1 MFLPNGSPAGRATD
15 HPAATKSTAG
25 GHAPPRPLG
34 HVPVEYFCI
43 SVGSSIPTVP
53 PHGSSKWITD
63 ASPPLEVGWYG
74 SWFRTFRTHVRT
86 AGSSSISLWLVLQV
100 PPASLRTRTCPIPPF
115 GGSVRSHPPST
126 ARAVAAA
133 RAAAVA
139 ATRGVAVAGKSERQE
154 AWGAEQQQRVATA
167 LGPTQ
172 HVPPASGSISTGPI
186 TFQPV
191 LRPGYLVS
199 G

>member
-25 GHAPPRPLG
+25 GHAPPRPLC

-74 SWFRTFRTHVRT
+74 SWFRTFRCRTFRTHVRT

-126 ARAVAAA
+126 ARAAAAVAARTAAVAA

-139 ATRGVAVAGKSERQE
+139 ATRGAVVLVAG
-154 AWGAEQQQRVATA
+154 AIAIATA
-167 LGPTQ
+167 MAIATAR
-172 HVPPASGSISTGPI
+172 ASDKRLQLQCLNRLISDRI
-186 TFQPV
+186 NCF
-191 LRPGYLVS
+191 
-199 G
+199 

>member
-74 SWFRTFRTHVRT
+74 SWFRTFRCRTFRTHVRT

-126 ARAVAAA
+126 ARAAAAVAARTAAVAA

-139 ATRGVAVAGKSERQE
+139 ATRGAVVLVAG
-154 AWGAEQQQRVATA
+154 AIAIATA
-167 LGPTQ
+167 MAIATAR
-172 HVPPASGSISTGPI
+172 ASDKRLQLQCLNRLISDRI
-186 TFQPV
+186 NCF
-191 LRPGYLVS
+191 
-199 G
+199 